1 MCVKFYFWELL
12 KLSWKIVNLDIYF
25 QITKGLSIPR
35 RHLMILSPSSLKN
48 FSEKREI
55 WIWKSNRIILK
66 GLKIA
71 KKSLFLFFLEFLFYI
86 FEQCPYLNV
95 FFTFFFF
102 KEFSFRECYLIYI
115 PRGHVVRCDLIFF
128 TNFSTF

>member
-71 KKSLFLFFLEFLFYI
+71 KKKFIFIFLRIFILYFWTMSIFKCFLHLFFLQRVLISWMLFNLYPTRAR
-86 FEQCPYLNV
+86 CTLWSH
-95 FFTFFFF
+95 FF
-102 KEFSFRECYLIYI
+102 
-115 PRGHVVRCDLIFF
+115 H
-128 TNFSTF
+128 